1 MFSLR
6 RKGKIMKIALI
17 NENSQAAKNEII
29 YNSLKKS
36 VEPLGHEVL
45 NFGMYSA
52 DDEAQ
57 LTYVMNGLLAAIL
70 LNSGAADFVV
80 TGCGTGEGAM
90 LALNSFP
97 GVLCGHVT
105 SPLDAYLFGQVNN
118 GNAIAMPFAQGFG
131 WGAELNLDYTFEKLF
146 SEEMGGGYPKE
157 RAVPEQANKKIL
169 DEVKKVTHQD
179 IMYILKNIDQD
190 FLKKTVSGEKFSE
203 LFFPNCKN
211 AEIAEYI
218 KGIIG

>member
-1 MFSLR
+1 
-6 RKGKIMKIALI
+6 MKIALI

-29 YNSLKKS
+29 YNSLKNT
-36 VEPLGHEVL
+36 VEPMGHEVL

-52 DDEAQ
+52 DDETQ

-70 LNSGAADFVV
+70 LNSKAVDFVV

-105 SPLDAYLFGQVNN
+105 SPLDAYLFGQVND

-146 SEEMGGGYPKE
+146 STEMGGGYPKE
-157 RAVPEQANKKIL
+157 RVVPEQRNKKIL
-169 DEVKKVTHQD
+169 DEVKKITHHD
-179 IMYILKNIDQD
+179 ILYVLENIDQD
-190 FLKKTVSGEKFSE
+190 FLKTTVSGEKFKE
-203 LFFPNCKN
+203 LFFANCQVP
-211 AEIAEYI
+211 EIADYI
-218 KGIIG
+218 KKVIGE